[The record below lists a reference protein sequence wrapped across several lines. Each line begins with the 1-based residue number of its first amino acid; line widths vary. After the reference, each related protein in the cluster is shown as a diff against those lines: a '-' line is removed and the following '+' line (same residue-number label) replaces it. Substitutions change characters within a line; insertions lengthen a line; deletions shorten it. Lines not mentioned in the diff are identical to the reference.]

1 MDETQGYCP
10 VFHRAVELIGR
21 RWNGP
26 IIRAL
31 LDGVERF
38 GEIRSRIP
46 GLTDR
51 LLAQRLRELERE
63 GVVERASSSATTVPH
78 YTLTIKG
85 RSLAPVIESIAQWAA
100 AWEPPGLTSSSR
112 GGSAA
117 DSPTPVSRPATNG
130 VAPRSAR
137 DAPEM
142 EQAPW

>member
-1 MDETQGYCP
+1 MARVLGAGVDERGLESVDERENYCP

-31 LDGVERF
+31 LDGAERF

-63 GVVERASSSATTVPH
+63 GVVQRRIDGQPVWTMGALTGLRAGTDGEHDAC
-78 YTLTIKG
+78 
-85 RSLAPVIESIAQWAA
+85 RCD
-100 AWEPPGLTSSSR
+100 SR
-112 GGSAA
+112 RRV
-117 DSPTPVSRPATNG
+117 VSRA
-130 VAPRSAR
+130 RSHRIAHECSTDLAER
-137 DAPEM
+137 C
-142 EQAPW
+142 

>member
-31 LDGVERF
+31 LDGADRF

-51 LLAQRLRELERE
+51 LLDRSEGGGPEPGACVQVVPVDDDVAQATAVR
-63 GVVERASSSATTVPH
+63 GHDSSETAPGRRG
-78 YTLTIKG
+78 TI
-85 RSLAPVIESIAQWAA
+85 
-100 AWEPPGLTSSSR
+100 
-112 GGSAA
+112 
-117 DSPTPVSRPATNG
+117 RP
-130 VAPRSAR
+130 
-137 DAPEM
+137 
-142 EQAPW
+142 

>member
-38 GEIRSRIP
+38 DEIRSRIP

-51 LLAQRLRELERE
+51 LLAQRLSELESE
-63 GVVERASSSATTVPH
+63 GVVERACPATTTVPH
-78 YTLTIKG
+78 YMLTTKG
-85 RSLAPVIESIAQWAA
+85 HSLAPVIDAISQWAA
-100 AWEPPGLTSSSR
+100 AWEPA
-112 GGSAA
+112 GSER
-117 DSPTPVSRPATNG
+117 V
-130 VAPRSAR
+130 
-137 DAPEM
+137 DAGR
-142 EQAPW
+142 

>member
-1 MDETQGYCP
+1 MPRMALARVKVRRLVGGEVVCMDETHGYCP

-31 LDGVERF
+31 LDGADRF

-78 YTLTIKG
+78 YTLTTKG
-85 RSLAPVIESIAQWAA
+85 HSLAPVIESIAQWAA
-100 AWEPPGLTSSSR
+100 AWEPT
-112 GGSAA
+112 GSDPVGAG
-117 DSPTPVSRPATNG
+117 TPDRRRPVRA
-130 VAPRSAR
+130 S
-137 DAPEM
+137 
-142 EQAPW
+142 

>member
-1 MDETQGYCP
+1 MDEAESYCP

-31 LDGVERF
+31 LDGAERF

-63 GVVERASSSATTVPH
+63 GLVERAYATATVPH
-78 YTLTIKG
+78 YTLTTKG
-85 RSLAPVIESIAQWAA
+85 HTLAPVIESIAQWAA
-100 AWEPPGLTSSSR
+100 AWGDLPDPRRTVKSR
-112 GGSAA
+112 KQ
-117 DSPTPVSRPATNG
+117 
-130 VAPRSAR
+130 
-137 DAPEM
+137 PEV
-142 EQAPW
+142 

>member
-31 LDGVERF
+31 LDGADRF

-51 LLAQRLRELERE
+51 LLAQ
-63 GVVERASSSATTVPH
+63 ATQDNEH
-78 YTLTIKG
+78 
-85 RSLAPVIESIAQWAA
+85 Q
-100 AWEPPGLTSSSR
+100 SSR
-112 GGSAA
+112 IYLRVPCCVASEIMALVPSRA
-117 DSPTPVSRPATNG
+117 EPV
-130 VAPRSAR
+130 
-137 DAPEM
+137 
-142 EQAPW
+142 

>member
-1 MDETQGYCP
+1 MARVLGAGVDERGLESVDERENYCP

-31 LDGVERF
+31 LDGAERF

-63 GVVERASSSATTVPH
+63 GVVQRVTAAAGPVPR
-78 YTLTIKG
+78 YMLTPKG
-85 RSLAPVIESIAQWAA
+85 QSLTPVIESIAQWAA
-100 AWEPPGLTSSSR
+100 MWGGLPDPHHMAIR
-112 GGSAA
+112 L
-117 DSPTPVSRPATNG
+117 DSQREN
-130 VAPRSAR
+130 
-137 DAPEM
+137 
-142 EQAPW
+142 

>member
-31 LDGVERF
+31 LDGADRF

-63 GVVERASSSATTVPH
+63 GVVER
-78 YTLTIKG
+78 TLTTKG
-85 RSLAPVIESIAQWAA
+85 HSLAPVIESIAQWAA
-100 AWEPPGLTSSSR
+100 AWEPPGSTSSAQGR
-112 GGSAA
+112 SAA
-117 DSPTPVSRPATNG
+117 DSR
-130 VAPRSAR
+130 RR
-137 DAPEM
+137 
-142 EQAPW
+142 

>member
-1 MDETQGYCP
+1 MDERESYCP

-31 LDGVERF
+31 LDGAERF

-63 GVVERASSSATTVPH
+63 GVVERAYATATVPH
-78 YTLTIKG
+78 YTLTAKG
-85 RSLAPVIESIAQWAA
+85 HSLAPAIESIAQWAA
-100 AWEPPGLTSSSR
+100 MWGDLPDPRRTANSR
-112 GGSAA
+112 
-117 DSPTPVSRPATNG
+117 RPA
-130 VAPRSAR
+130 
-137 DAPEM
+137 EM
-142 EQAPW
+142 

>member
-31 LDGVERF
+31 LDGADRF

-63 GVVERASSSATTVPH
+63 GVVERASSATTVH
-78 YTLTIKG
+78 YTLTTKG
-85 RSLAPVIESIAQWAA
+85 HSLAPVIESIAQWAA
-100 AWEPPGLTSSSR
+100 AWEPPGSTSSAQGR
-112 GGSAA
+112 SAA
-117 DSPTPVSRPATNG
+117 DSR
-130 VAPRSAR
+130 RR
-137 DAPEM
+137 
-142 EQAPW
+142 